1 MTRADLDKR
10 TALTVWPGHGPAHVA
25 QGHEF
30 PTLRQALAAAARAID
45 AEDAQPW
52 IITENGDI
60 LSPRWIRAN
69 AGSRC
74 LVPAFG
80 GSGLT

>member
-10 TALTVWPGHGPAHVA
+10 AELTVWPGRGLAHVA

-30 PTLRQALAAAARAID
+30 PTLRQALAAAAEAID

-52 IITENGDI
+52 IITEDGDI

-69 AGSRC
+69 TGSSR
-74 LVPAFG
+74 LQ
-80 GSGLT
+80 

>member
-10 TALTVWPGHGPAHVA
+10 AELTVWPSRGPAHVA

-30 PTLRQALAAAARAID
+30 PTLRQALAAAAEAID
-45 AEDAQPW
+45 AEDAEPW
-52 IITENGDI
+52 IITEDGDI

-69 AGSRC
+69 TGYSH
-74 LVPAFG
+74 LQ
-80 GSGLT
+80 

>member
-10 TALTVWPGHGPAHVA
+10 AELTVWPSRDPAHVA

-30 PTLRQALAAAARAID
+30 PTLRQALKAAAEAID

-52 IITENGDI
+52 IITEDGDI

-69 AGSRC
+69 TGSSR
-74 LVPAFG
+74 LQ
-80 GSGLT
+80 